1 MPRVPTSTYRLQLH
15 ANFTFDDAARVAP
28 YLKALGISHAYC
40 SPYLQAAPGS
50 MHGYDVVDHQQ
61 VNEELGGEEGHQ
73 RFCARLAELELGQ
86 VLDIVPNHM
95 AIGPRNQNWWDV
107 LENGPSS
114 RFAAWFDIDWHSSEV
129 RLQNKVLIPVLG
141 DQYGRVL
148 TSGQIRIDRN
158 QGSLCIRYIDDPYP
172 LAPRSLP
179 VILDRAARYAYSP
192 TLSFLAD
199 SLARLPVPDATDT
212 EAINARHRDKVVIY
226 GLLQRFC
233 EEHPEGLQ
241 AIDKAIRE
249 LNEDHDALDELLN
262 LQHYRLAY
270 WRTADQELGYRRFF
284 DVNSLVGLRIERPH
298 VFDATHRR
306 VLDWLRDGV
315 LDGVRVDHPDGLRD
329 PLQYFT
335 RLRQRAPGAWIVGEK
350 ILEPGEYLRENWPIE
365 GTSGYD
371 FLNLCNVW
379 LMQPDGLKELT
390 QIYGDFTKTS
400 TDFAAI
406 AQDKKLSVE
415 LEALGSD
422 VNRLS
427 TLFLDICENNR
438 DRRDFTRAEIRRA
451 IREVAS
457 CFAVYRTYV
466 VPERDEIAEEDRREV
481 SNAIERAKARRN
493 DLDPGLLEFIGDVLL
508 LRSRGPL
515 ESEFVLRFQQF
526 TSPVMAKGVEDT
538 AFYCYN
544 RMVGLNEVGGAP
556 DRDGLTSAEFLD
568 YCTKMQGSRPLT
580 LTTLSTHDTK
590 RSDDVRA
597 RLAVITE
604 MPGQW
609 RSFLRR
615 CSRMTA
621 AFKTQGQPDRNT
633 EYFLYQTMIG
643 AWPIASDRL
652 IPYMEKAVREA
663 KQQTSWTQQNKEFE
677 EALRIFIERLY
688 GSTEFVA
695 AIDEFAG
702 RITDPGRVNSLAQT
716 LLKCTAPG
724 VPDTYQ
730 GSELWDLHLVD
741 PDNRGPIDFET
752 RWRMLSE
759 LQAGTP
765 VDEILKR
772 MDSGMPKLWVL
783 FCALNLRRNRPE
795 WFDAS
800 AEISPLVF
808 EGRKTEYAVGY
819 LRAGNLATIVPR
831 WPMKLG
837 GNWSNTTVDLPGNLW
852 KNLLTSEVLSGGR
865 VPVQNVLHRFPVA
878 LLARE
883 EG

>member
-15 ANFTFDDAARVAP
+15 ANFTFDDAANVTA
-28 YLKALGISHAYC
+28 YLKALGISHVYC

-73 RFCARLAELELGQ
+73 RFCARLAELKLGQ

-114 RFAAWFDIDWHSSEV
+114 RFATWFDIDWHSSEV
-129 RLQNKVLIPVLG
+129 RLQNKVLLPVLG

-148 TSGQIRIDRN
+148 TSGQIQIDRER
-158 QGSLCIRYIDDPYP
+158 GSLCVRYFDNLFP

-179 VILDRAARYAYSP
+179 VILERAARYAYSP

-226 GLLQRFC
+226 GLVQRFC

-241 AIDKAIRE
+241 AIDKAVRE
-249 LNEDHDALDELLN
+249 LNRDNDALDELLN

-284 DVNSLVGLRIERPH
+284 DVNSLVGIRIERAH

-306 VLDWLRDGV
+306 ILDWVRDGV

-335 RLRQRAPGAWIVGEK
+335 RLRQRAPDAWIVGEK
-350 ILEPGEYLRENWPIE
+350 ILEPGEYLRANWPIE

-371 FLNLCNVW
+371 FLNVCNVW
-379 LMQPDGLKELT
+379 LIQPEGLKELT
-390 QIYGDFTKTS
+390 QIYGDFTKES

-406 AQDKKLSVE
+406 AQDKKLNVE
-415 LEALGSD
+415 LDALGSD
-422 VNRLS
+422 VNRLAA
-427 TLFLDICENNR
+427 LFLEICENNR

-466 VPERDEIAEEDRREV
+466 VPDRDEISDEDRQEV
-481 SNAIERAKARRN
+481 SDVVERAKARRN
-493 DLDPGLLEFIGDVLL
+493 DLDAGLLDFIGDVLQ
-508 LRSRGPL
+508 LRSRGTL
-515 ESEFVLRFQQF
+515 ESEFVHRFQQF

-544 RMVGLNEVGGAP
+544 RMIGLNEVGGAP
-556 DRDGLTSAEFLD
+556 DRDGLTSLEFLD
-568 YCTKMQGSRPLT
+568 YCTRMQTSHPLT
-580 LTTLSTHDTK
+580 MTTLSTHDTK

-604 MPGQW
+604 VPSQW

-615 CSRMTA
+615 WTRTNA
-621 AFKTQGQPDRNT
+621 AIKTQGQPDRNT

-643 AWPIASDRL
+643 AWPIACDRL
-652 IPYMEKAVREA
+652 IPYMKKAVREA

-677 EALRIFIERLY
+677 DALKTFVERLY
-688 GSTEFVA
+688 ESKEFVA
-695 AIDEFAG
+695 AMDEFVG
-702 RITDPGRVNSLAQT
+702 RIINPGRVNGLAQT

-741 PDNRGPIDFET
+741 PDNRGPIDYAA
-752 RWRMLSE
+752 RRSMLAE
-759 LQAGTP
+759 LEAGMP
-765 VDEILKR
+765 VEEILER

-783 FCALNLRRNRPE
+783 YCALNLRRSRPE
-795 WFDAS
+795 WFGANADFA
-800 AEISPLVF
+800 PLIV
-808 EGRKTEYAVGY
+808 EGKKLEHAIAY
-819 LRAGNLATIVPR
+819 LRAGCLATIVPR
-831 WPMKLG
+831 WPLQLG
-837 GNWSNTTVDLPGNLW
+837 GNWSNTVVDLPGSLW
-852 KNLLTSEVLSGGR
+852 KNLLTNEVLSGGR
-865 VPVQNVLHRFPVA
+865 VPVQNVLRRFPVA
-878 LLARE
+878 LLVKE
-883 EG
+883 ES